1 MTPLHGTCVDPTP
14 HSMVRIQT
22 LSTNAWC
29 NIVSARRLD
38 ADAANMV
45 GCYFHAHRPQDGQ
58 WLPADAMPKSDT
70 GQPIAYVAKG
80 AHGLYTSVSA
90 WSGVQVPA

>member
-1 MTPLHGTCVDPTP
+1 
-14 HSMVRIQT
+14 
-22 LSTNAWC
+22 
-29 NIVSARRLD
+29 
-38 ADAANMV
+38 MV

-58 WLPADAMPKSDT
+58 WLPADAMPKSDS

-90 WSGVQVPA
+90 WSGVQVPACHLLPGEHSFWCISPAAEVLWARF

>member
-1 MTPLHGTCVDPTP
+1 
-14 HSMVRIQT
+14 
-22 LSTNAWC
+22 
-29 NIVSARRLD
+29 
-38 ADAANMV
+38 MV

-90 WSGVQVPA
+90 WSVPACHLLPGPSFWSVSLTQSRGPVDHVLGCAARSGL

>member
-1 MTPLHGTCVDPTP
+1 
-14 HSMVRIQT
+14 
-22 LSTNAWC
+22 
-29 NIVSARRLD
+29 
-38 ADAANMV
+38 MV

-70 GQPIAYVAKG
+70 GQPVAYVAKG

-90 WSGVQVPA
+90 WSVVQVPACHLLSDALSCWSASLTAEVLWTSLQAVQQGQACNVTGP